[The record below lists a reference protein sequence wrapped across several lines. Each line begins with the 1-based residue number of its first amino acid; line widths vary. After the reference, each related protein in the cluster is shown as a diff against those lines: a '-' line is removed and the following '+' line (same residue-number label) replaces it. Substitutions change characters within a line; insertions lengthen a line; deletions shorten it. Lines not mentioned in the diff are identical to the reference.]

1 MLNKNYIPKITLFDW
16 LVIFKLS
23 VCKNFISILR
33 FDRNCITIFWKL
45 NYLRLREEMKF
56 IQSLR
61 DEIAKC
67 GFRKPLLFSP

>member
-1 MLNKNYIPKITLFDW
+1 MLNKDYIPKITLFDW
-16 LVIFKLS
+16 LVVFKLS
-23 VCKNFISILR
+23 VCKNLIFILR
-33 FDRNCITIFWKL
+33 FDRNCKTIFWKL